1 MVSKVKISD
10 TANSLINVAETKFYE
25 VDLRTPCLFRILQTR
40 NRVSTFVCYTFGKV
54 SKILWRRFRATFNFR
69 KFKVA
74 LNPLHR
80 IFSKPCKKYK
90 RQKFKIQT
98 MWFRRNTIHM
108 HCPII
113 NKLEF
118 QV

>member
-10 TANSLINVAETKFYE
+10 TANSSLNVAETKFYE
-25 VDLRTPCLFRILQTR
+25 VDLTTPCLFR
-40 NRVSTFVCYTFGKV
+40 NRASTFVSYTFCKV
-54 SKILWRRFRATFNFR
+54 SKILWSRFRATFNFR

-80 IFSKPCKKYK
+80 IFLKLCKKYNK
-90 RQKFKIQT
+90 QKFKIQT